1 MFYVSMSCY
10 FQNLPSVTEMLY
22 RHKDILE
29 TIFRIFDKDN
39 SGCIS
44 MAEFQVPADF
54 LFQVLEPEEGHS
66 VGNKNTIVIS

>member
-1 MFYVSMSCY
+1 
-10 FQNLPSVTEMLY
+10 MLY

-44 MAEFQVPADF
+44 MAEFQVPTDF
-54 LFQVLEPEEGHS
+54 LFGVLCNKKKIKESEEGHS